1 MENNMQLKEKQTE
14 SNPPIL
20 SAENIC
26 FSYNHA
32 DAPALKNI
40 SFKLYE
46 GESLGVLGPNGGG
59 KSTLLKIIVGLLNAE
74 SGQLF
79 FNGIE
84 VGSLKQYPFDLF
96 SYVPQNSE
104 LNLTL
109 PVKVGEY
116 MDFAYSLHKSK
127 SIDSNSLSDSDEL
140 LELAGILH
148 KKDQMISKLSGGE
161 RQRVI
166 LARALIN
173 KPKILFLDEPTKGL
187 DSNGQDQLL
196 SIIEKIKERDKTAV
210 MIVDHNI
217 NQIIRNCHK
226 ILCLNGNSHWHDHR
240 DLLTRNILE
249 DIYHCEFEHLL
260 IHEKDLVNNKDLKN
274 HDHHQFCN
282 HDHHDDSNTNLNA
295 PHAFLRGKK

>member
-1 MENNMQLKEKQTE
+1 MMSE
-14 SNPPIL
+14 SIPPIL
-20 SAENIC
+20 SAEKIC
-26 FSYNHA
+26 FNYNNA
-32 DAPALKNI
+32 DTPALKDI
-40 SFKLYE
+40 SFTLNA

-59 KSTLLKIIVGLLNAE
+59 KSTLLKIIVGLLKPQ
-74 SGQLF
+74 SGQIY
-79 FNGIE
+79 FNG
-84 VGSLKQYPFDLF
+84 VNVQSLSHYPFELF

-109 PVKVGEY
+109 PVKVREY

-127 SIDSNSLSDSDEL
+127 LIGSDSLADSDQL
-140 LELAGILH
+140 LDLAGILH
-148 KKDQMISKLSGGE
+148 KKDQLISKLSGGE

-196 SIIEKIKERDKTAV
+196 AIIEKIKERDKTAV

-260 IHEKDLVNNKDLKN
+260 IHENDLANNNDHKG
-274 HDHHQFCN
+274 HDHHQFCD
-282 HDHHDDSNTNLNA
+282 HDHHLENNLSHKV